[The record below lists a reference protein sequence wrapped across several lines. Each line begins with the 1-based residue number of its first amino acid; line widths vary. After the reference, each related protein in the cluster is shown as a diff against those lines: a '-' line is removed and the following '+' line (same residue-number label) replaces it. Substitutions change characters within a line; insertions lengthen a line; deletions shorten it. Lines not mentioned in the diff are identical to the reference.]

1 MLILQFTK
9 LLTIMR
15 KLLFLLLT
23 IAIFTSC
30 DKKNNPTPNNP
41 KPEDEYP
48 NLIVGNWKLIKSIIY
63 YTPMGG
69 GAETSFDATAQEGTN
84 YYKFNTD
91 NTLYVSETSGGTPE
105 SKFNYV
111 LTGSN
116 LKLTDQSS
124 SEVFNVT
131 IKNLTNTQLKWEH
144 SNGSGSTL
152 YDALNNAIGTINY
165 TIVDFTKQ

>member
-1 MLILQFTK
+1 MLILQFAK

-23 IAIFTSC
+23 IVIFTSC

-48 NLIVGNWKLIKSIIY
+48 TLIVGNWKLIKSIIY
-63 YTPMGG
+63 YTPTGG

>member
-1 MLILQFTK
+1 
-9 LLTIMR
+9 MR

-63 YTPMGG
+63 YTPTGG

>member
-1 MLILQFTK
+1 MK
-9 LLTIMR
+9 
-15 KLLFLLLT
+15 KLLFLLLSV
-23 IAIFTSC
+23 AIFASC
-30 DKKNNPTPNNP
+30 DKKNDLTPNNP

-69 GAETSFDATAQEGTN
+69 GAETTYDATAQEGTN

-91 NTLYVSETSGGTPE
+91 NTLHISEVSGGAPD
-105 SKFNYV
+105 SKYNYI
-111 LTGSN
+111 LSGSN

-124 SEVFNVT
+124 SEVFNMT

-144 SNGSGSTL
+144 SNSYGSTL
-152 YDALNNAIGTINY
+152 YDASSNALGTINY

>member
-63 YTPMGG
+63 YTPTGG

-91 NTLYVSETSGGTPE
+91 NTLHPWFVSSQTTNIDDG
-105 SKFNYV
+105 
-111 LTGSN
+111 
-116 LKLTDQSS
+116 LK
-124 SEVFNVT
+124 
-131 IKNLTNTQLKWEH
+131 K
-144 SNGSGSTL
+144 
-152 YDALNNAIGTINY
+152 DAHCSRR
-165 TIVDFTKQ
+165 